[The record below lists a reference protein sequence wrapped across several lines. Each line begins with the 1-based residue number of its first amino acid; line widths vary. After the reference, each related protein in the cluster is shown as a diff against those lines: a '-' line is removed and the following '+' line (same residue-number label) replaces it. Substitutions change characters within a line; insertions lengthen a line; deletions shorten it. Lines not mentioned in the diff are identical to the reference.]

1 MRVHVCIY
9 MRRTSETRSLGH
21 FLCKDVGWK
30 CTVLFSM
37 PPAVSRVPFV
47 HGRPIPPADTGH
59 VGIPPRYSATSP
71 VLLEFCACPRIGL
84 MHTLDKIIFRKA
96 TPEIAVT
103 ESPAGFDG
111 AVPHAAAKAA
121 SALRARVG
129 DGPAGGSRRT
139 VRLAGSHICC

>member
-1 MRVHVCIY
+1 
-9 MRRTSETRSLGH
+9 
-21 FLCKDVGWK
+21 
-30 CTVLFSM
+30 
-37 PPAVSRVPFV
+37 
-47 HGRPIPPADTGH
+47 
-59 VGIPPRYSATSP
+59 
-71 VLLEFCACPRIGL
+71 